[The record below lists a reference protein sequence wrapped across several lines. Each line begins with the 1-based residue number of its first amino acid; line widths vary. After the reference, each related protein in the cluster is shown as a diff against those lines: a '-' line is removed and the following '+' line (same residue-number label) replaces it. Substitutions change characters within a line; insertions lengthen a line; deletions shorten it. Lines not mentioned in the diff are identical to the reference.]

1 MDGYRLRFIPRTG
14 DWLREAP
21 EGAGPQDLTEPV
33 PKSGAEGQLRYTS
46 GLRRPAPT
54 AAGYKIAKEGT
65 LTRNRRLLGRLVLFS
80 LIAGFAGTIA
90 LPGAARA
97 QELYTYTVGVLGGVG
112 GSSDVDPGSD
122 FGNHGYQFN
131 FGLVTEPRTVLDL
144 RVGRLGLDRK
154 PAFGSLTDADLT
166 YATLGGEYR
175 FDETY
180 YQSGVYFALG
190 AYRLNGKRA
199 FDGSSRDQ
207 TTLGGAIGL
216 TGEFPINSH
225 FGVLVE
231 LSGHYTLLNEAKIF
245 AMAHAG
251 VAFHF

>member
-1 MDGYRLRFIPRTG
+1 
-14 DWLREAP
+14 
-21 EGAGPQDLTEPV
+21 
-33 PKSGAEGQLRYTS
+33 
-46 GLRRPAPT
+46 
-54 AAGYKIAKEGT
+54 

-80 LIAGFAGTIA
+80 TIAGLAGTIA

-112 GSSDVDPGSD
+112 GSYDVDPGSD
-122 FGNHGYQFN
+122 YGNHGFQVN
-131 FGLVTEPRTVLDL
+131 FGLVTEPRTVLNL
-144 RVGRLGLDRK
+144 RVGRLSLDRK
-154 PAFGSLTDADLT
+154 PLFGSLTDASLT
-166 YATLGGEYR
+166 YADIGGEYR

-180 YQSGVYFALG
+180 YQSGVYIALG

-207 TTLGGAIGL
+207 TAVGGAIGL

-225 FGVLVE
+225 FGILLE
-231 LSGHYTLLNEAKIF
+231 LSGHYTTLSEAKLF
-245 AMAHAG
+245 AMGHAG